1 MRIRRSTLLTLLIGG
16 GFAFQFLGCSPEG
29 IASLFGNFNPC
40 GTVLNCNPQVFLF
53 AREGIDGP
61 GVRVNVDPFCSFPP
75 FCPAQNDPIFNFGAG
90 GP

>member
-1 MRIRRSTLLTLLIGG
+1 MRTRRSTLLAMLISGG
-16 GFAFQFLGCSPEG
+16 IAFQVFGCNPEG
-29 IASLFGNFNPC
+29 LAALFSSFNPC

-61 GVRVNVDPFCSFPP
+61 GVRLDVDPFCSFPP
-75 FCPAQNDPIFNFGAG
+75 FCNPQDDPIFNFGAG